1 MKLKSIDRKI
11 DRDILAFETAFGI
24 TREMILGK
32 CRSQQ
37 IFFSRIIIANEI
49 RNTKTEGSKKER
61 VIHAAKL
68 LNKDPSALYY
78 YQKQYE
84 CELLYNPKFREF
96 HQKFK
101 SEQKTIKKSWRRSQ
115 KNQTRLEIEAKT
127 EGNIT
132 QLRVLV
138 SVKTEFG
145 VVNQVKPVANY
156 LAFKENNI
164 VKVRVTD
171 YEPSRK

>member
-1 MKLKSIDRKI
+1 MKLKSIIRKI

-24 TREMILGK
+24 KREMILGK

-115 KNQTRLEIEAKT
+115 TIKHALKLRQKLKEILHNLE
-127 EGNIT
+127 
-132 QLRVLV
+132 
-138 SVKTEFG
+138 F
-145 VVNQVKPVANY
+145 
-156 LAFKENNI
+156 
-164 VKVRVTD
+164 
-171 YEPSRK
+171 

>member
-1 MKLKSIDRKI
+1 M
-11 DRDILAFETAFGI
+11 ETI
-24 TREMILGK
+24 P
-32 CRSQQ
+32 
-37 IFFSRIIIANEI
+37 N
-49 RNTKTEGSKKER
+49 
-61 VIHAAKL
+61 
-68 LNKDPSALYY
+68 
-78 YQKQYE
+78 
-84 CELLYNPKFREF
+84 
-96 HQKFK
+96 
-101 SEQKTIKKSWRRSQ
+101 
-115 KNQTRLEIEAKT
+115 NQTRLEIEAKT

-138 SVKTEFG
+138 SVKIEFG